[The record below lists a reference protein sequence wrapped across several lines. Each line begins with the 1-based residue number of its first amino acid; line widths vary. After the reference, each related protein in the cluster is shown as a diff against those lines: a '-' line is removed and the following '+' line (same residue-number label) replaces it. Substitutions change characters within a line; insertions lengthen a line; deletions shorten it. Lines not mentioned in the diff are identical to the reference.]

1 MLDAASVQPKPGLF
15 GSLRALVTTLVT
27 IASTRLEI
35 LATEYEQEKLRLG
48 RMLMLWTA
56 LAFFAA
62 MALVFLSLL
71 LVMLFWDSHRMA
83 AIGAITVADA
93 VLALAAAGW
102 LRHEVRRGSHLFSV
116 SLAEL
121 RKDRQALEAR

>member
-1 MLDAASVQPKPGLF
+1 MLDIGSVQPKPGLF

-27 IASTRLEI
+27 IVSTRLEI

-48 RMLMLWTA
+48 KMLMLWTA

-62 MALVFLSLL
+62 MTLIFMSLL
-71 LVMLFWDSHRMA
+71 LVMLFWDEHRMA
-83 AIGAITVADA
+83 AIGAITAA
-93 VLALAAAGW
+93 YTVLAIAAAGW
-102 LRHEVRRGSHLFSV
+102 LHHEVRRGSHLFSV

-121 RKDRQALEAR
+121 RKDRQALEAK

>member
-1 MLDAASVQPKPGLF
+1 MLDAVSVPPKPGLF
-15 GSLRALVTTLVT
+15 GSLRALATTLVT
-27 IASTRLEI
+27 IATTRLEI

-48 RMLMLWTA
+48 RMLMLWIA

-62 MALVFLSLL
+62 MALIFLSLL
-71 LVMLFWDSHRMA
+71 LVMLFWDEHRMA
-83 AIGAITVADA
+83 AIGAIT
-93 VLALAAAGW
+93 LAYTLLAIAAAGW
-102 LRHEVRRGSHLFSV
+102 LRHEVQRGSHLFSV